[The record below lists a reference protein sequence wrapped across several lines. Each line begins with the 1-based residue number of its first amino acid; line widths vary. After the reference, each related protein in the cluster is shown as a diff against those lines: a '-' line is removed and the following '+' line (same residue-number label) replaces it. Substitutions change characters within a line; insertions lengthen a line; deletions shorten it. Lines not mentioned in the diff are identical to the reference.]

1 MKKGLII
8 VGECILLIVVLLVIK
23 IVLRSI
29 VPDLA
34 DNDVVN
40 FVLYFLSGMGS
51 VLIYRFN
58 TKNKTD

>member
-8 VGECILLIVVLLVIK
+8 VGECILLIIVLLVIK

-29 VPDLA
+29 NPDLG
-34 DNDVVN
+34 DNDVIN

-58 TKNKTD
+58 TKTKKD

>member
-8 VGECILLIVVLLVIK
+8 VGECILLVIVLLCVK
-23 IVLRSI
+23 IALRSMA
-29 VPDLA
+29 PNLA

-58 TKNKTD
+58 TRNKKG